1 MKRRMFGL
9 ITTHGYV
16 VVFVVAIAIPVCLTY
31 PAAATTLT
39 VQTEGSS
46 SSSI

>member
-31 PAAATTLT
+31 PAAAATTLT

-46 SSSI
+46 SI